1 MMTMVVVVMGVIAVK
16 ILNWGLP
23 LSLFPFS
30 PFLVIVYEQL
40 LQGSDAFM
48 DPCRWNIGV
57 SWPVWPPRRWRLLWW
72 WYKSL
77 TRRCYMLPSVN
88 IPIPHLTK
96 TLNAKLTD
104 VAQYKAY
111 YKSQC
116 RPTHCIKK

>member
-48 DPCRWNIGV
+48 DPCR
-57 SWPVWPPRRWRLLWW
+57 
-72 WYKSL
+72 
-77 TRRCYMLPSVN
+77 
-88 IPIPHLTK
+88 
-96 TLNAKLTD
+96 
-104 VAQYKAY
+104 
-111 YKSQC
+111 
-116 RPTHCIKK
+116 